1 MVDRPGSS
9 AAEAGDAPMVPRFSE
24 IILYPLQLARMPG
37 QSASVANRE
46 KLLGSG
52 SVWRDVADDLV
63 GSSGAFR
70 EQHYTEFVSFMPDVQ
85 RFLYGEGSGAAAIP
99 PAIRVFRRNDVA
111 AARVVLKAGEAPIVF
126 AVPRIELY
134 FFHDIDL
141 VMLAVE
147 FAGEDLTLSQAQD
160 ALFRLA
166 RAYPASWDEAGQP
179 VHCCESVELLDAEG
193 QLLAAADYADMERY
207 VAAVCDYRAAEIAA
221 HWAFLLVP
229 LMLEHGA
236 SDGAIPFH
244 LIEQERMPL
253 LAWLA
258 LDDVRGVSRDDW
270 VRLGLA
276 AAPGKPGAAPF
287 GARHLDDF
295 EARYC
300 YDRFWD
306 SDRGHDHTATRMIC
320 SGYAF
325 LMAGESSNS
334 RFVDT
339 EHGILAKFRHQ
350 YFLLALIAHFHRATL
365 MAFRDRLVTAMS
377 LLTDYAPENVKRFK
391 REIRLT
397 HENFLRFTHRYWFSE
412 VTTQGP
418 AHDIFARWTREL
430 GTDHLFREVREE
442 VNDMMDYLDSDS
454 LRRQANSV
462 VRLTVVTFFGLI
474 GTVAT
479 GVLGMNIF
487 DFGHAPVAER
497 VLVFAVVFVPVAA
510 LTFYTAAKSQR
521 LTEFLEAV
529 SDHRLPLRRK
539 IAALVRVWRRS

>member
-1 MVDRPGSS
+1 MVDRPGSN
-9 AAEAGDAPMVPRFSE
+9 AAEAGDAPTVAGFRE

-46 KLLGSG
+46 KLLVSG
-52 SVWRDVADDLV
+52 SAWREVADGLV
-63 GSSGAFR
+63 GSSNAIR

-85 RFLYGEGSGAAAIP
+85 RFLYGEGCGAAAIA
-99 PAIRVFRRNDVA
+99 PAIQLFRREDIA

-126 AVPRIELY
+126 AVPRIELF

-141 VMLAVE
+141 AMLAVE
-147 FAGEDLTLSQAQD
+147 FTCKDLTLSQAQD

-166 RAYPASWDEAGQP
+166 RAYPASWDKAGQP
-179 VHCCESVELLDAEG
+179 VHCCEGVELLDAEG
-193 QLLAAADYADMERY
+193 QVLAAADYADKQRY
-207 VAAVCDYRAAEIAA
+207 VAAVCDHRAAEIAA
-221 HWAFLLVP
+221 HWAFLFAP
-229 LMLEHGA
+229 
-236 SDGAIPFH
+236 
-244 LIEQERMPL
+244 PL

-276 AAPGKPGAAPF
+276 AAPGKPDATPF
-287 GARHLDDF
+287 GARYLADF

-320 SGYAF
+320 SGYTF
-325 LMAGESSNS
+325 LMVGEAANS

-339 EHGILAKFRHQ
+339 EYGILAKFRHQ

-430 GTDHLFREVREE
+430 GTDQLFREVREE
-442 VNDMMDYLDSDS
+442 VNDMMGYLDSDS

-497 VLVFAVVFVPVAA
+497 LLLFGVVFVPVAA

-529 SDHRLPLRRK
+529 SDRRLPLRRK
-539 IAALVRVWRRS
+539 LAALVRVWRRT